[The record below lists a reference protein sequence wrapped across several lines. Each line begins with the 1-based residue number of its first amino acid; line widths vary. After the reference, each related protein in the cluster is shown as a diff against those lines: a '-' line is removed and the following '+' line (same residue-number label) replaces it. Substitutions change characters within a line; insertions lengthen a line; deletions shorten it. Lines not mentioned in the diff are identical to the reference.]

1 MKNKRVNEWYGY
13 KYKNGYWDKITYW
26 INQLQQASYDNNLRE
41 VDHCHRKLD
50 YFIGRQ
56 WDLDN
61 QQNFHNPN
69 VVTEAR
75 PNS

>member
-1 MKNKRVNEWYGY
+1 MNRNKVYE
-13 KYKNGYWDKITYW
+13 NGYWDKITYL
-26 INQLQQASYDNNLRE
+26 NKELNQASYDNNLRE
-41 VDHCHRKLD
+41 VDHAHRKLD

-75 PNS
+75 L